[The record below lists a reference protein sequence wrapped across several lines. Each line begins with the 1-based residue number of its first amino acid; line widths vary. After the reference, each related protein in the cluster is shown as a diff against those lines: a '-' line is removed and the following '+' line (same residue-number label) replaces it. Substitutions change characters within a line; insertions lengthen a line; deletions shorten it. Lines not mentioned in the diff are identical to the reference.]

1 MKKHIDTFL
10 EIGGVEH
17 DVRVTYDLSPP
28 EPDVGAEGGLEITG
42 AYFHKRFFEDQ
53 GCLLSKLSD
62 DEFEALEDRV
72 VGTVYA
78 KMSDDIDERADWAYE
93 QKRDSDLDRMLD

>member
-1 MKKHIDTFL
+1 MEKHIDTFL
-10 EIGGVEH
+10 EIAGIEH

-42 AYFHKRFFEDQ
+42 AYFEDQ

-78 KMSDDIDERADWAYE
+78 KMSDDIDERADRAYE

>member
-1 MKKHIDTFL
+1 MEKYIDTFV

-42 AYFHKRFFEDQ
+42 AYFEDQ

-62 DEFEALEDRV
+62 DEFSALEDRV

-93 QKRDSDLDRMLD
+93 QQRDRDLDMRLD

>member
-1 MKKHIDTFL
+1 MEKYIDTFV

-42 AYFHKRFFEDQ
+42 AYFEDQ
-53 GCLLSKLSD
+53 GCLLSKISD

-72 VGTVYA
+72 VKSVYSS
-78 KMSDDIDERADWAYE
+78 MSDDIDERSDAAYE
-93 QKRDSDLDRMLD
+93 QQRDRDLDRMLD

>member
-53 GCLLSKLSD
+53 GCL
-62 DEFEALEDRV
+62 
-72 VGTVYA
+72 
-78 KMSDDIDERADWAYE
+78 
-93 QKRDSDLDRMLD
+93 